1 MQHEN
6 GGCSAGLARPA
17 QQQQQQVTWS
27 PTWHT
32 SQVQTQTHVTAAS
45 PECVGDEV
53 FDIVSLDGT
62 DGRAVEPNA
71 EEGAYVS
78 IVLLQVLQGAL
89 QGCNGVMNQWPVLD
103 GLVAQQQVAVPV

>member
-1 MQHEN
+1 MRRV
-6 GGCSAGLARPA
+6 GAVLAYVA
-17 QQQQQQVTWS
+17 
-27 PTWHT
+27 
-32 SQVQTQTHVTAAS
+32 AAS

-53 FDIVSLDGT
+53 FNVVSLYGT

-71 EEGAYVS
+71 EEGAYIS

-103 GLVAQQQVAVPV
+103 RLVAQQKVAVPV